1 MGGLIG
7 VKVMTLKDFTGS
19 MVLRASTNTC
29 RAGTTAVRAAGS
41 ASPAR
46 GLSFAGP
53 RPPCSALV
61 LRAQKLTLVR
71 TQTSMLPALS
81 IE

>member
-7 VKVMTLKDFTGS
+7 VKEMTLNDFTGP
-19 MVLRASTNTC
+19 MVLRGFDEHLQS
-29 RAGTTAVRAAGS
+29 RDGDGQG
-41 ASPAR
+41 R